1 MNNNNDN
8 GNKFNKKTKPP
19 ASLNINKNNT
29 NIFLTDSYSKK
40 PKSTKFESYPK
51 RPKSIPKTP
60 PNSLNQIMDDLSSL
74 KDMAKL
80 HQETIDQLKQDNSQ
94 MLLMIETYMSQL
106 STLYPDA
113 DSFIQK
119 DDFKTENDHSKSE
132 YSNNS
137 DKGSSFEDD
146 DIYSVDDEEED

>member
-1 MNNNNDN
+1 
-8 GNKFNKKTKPP
+8 
-19 ASLNINKNNT
+19 
-29 NIFLTDSYSKK
+29 
-40 PKSTKFESYPK
+40 
-51 RPKSIPKTP
+51 
-60 PNSLNQIMDDLSSL
+60 MDDLSSL